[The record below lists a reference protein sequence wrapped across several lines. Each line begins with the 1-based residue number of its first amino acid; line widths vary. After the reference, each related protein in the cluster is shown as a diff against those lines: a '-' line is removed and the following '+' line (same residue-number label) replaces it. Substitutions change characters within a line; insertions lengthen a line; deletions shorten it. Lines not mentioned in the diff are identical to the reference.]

1 MPELAKRD
9 VLSDEPE
16 VESEPSEGTTSSAGN
31 HKRERRHPRAF
42 ARQLAIAFSAVAGV
56 TVLLAA
62 VLMSVAWNYQ
72 FDQYVRDNL
81 STAASGIASIV
92 ADQYPQSGFTYETL
106 SRIPFLGMTSNVGVQ
121 VLDAKG
127 TVVYDEASMARH
139 MSDAFQNTGGAA
151 APVVTPPKIVLQPSG
166 QVVTAPIIVSG
177 KQVGMVR
184 VWAQGT
190 QALLTSRDVQFRQG
204 ALIGLALAA
213 LVAIAFA
220 ITAGLLYATRLV
232 RPIERITATAQA
244 LQEGDHN
251 ARTGLRS
258 DDELGFLAQTFD
270 AMADSIE
277 ADREMERRLTADVA
291 HELRTPLQAIQATV
305 EAMQD
310 GVLPADEE
318 RLGIVRDETR
328 RLSRLADGI
337 LELTRLERG
346 TVAFDMRRI
355 DAAAP
360 VSAAIDSLEALV
372 ETCQLTLTSVVPEGV
387 FVRADR
393 DRLQQAVGNL
403 LSNAAR
409 YTPPG
414 GRVDVIVGRSQ
425 GSALI
430 EVADTGMGIS
440 EEDLARVF
448 ARFWRADDARAA
460 ATGGLGIGLAVTKE
474 IVERLGGTISAGPRT
489 DGVRGALFTIRL
501 PLA

>member
-1 MPELAKRD
+1 MPDLAKRD

-16 VESEPSEGTTSSAGN
+16 ATSAPSESTMSSAGN
-31 HKRERRHPRAF
+31 HKRRHPRAF

-72 FDQYVRDNL
+72 FDRYGRDNL

-92 ADQYPQSGFTYETL
+92 AEQYPQSGFTYETL

-127 TVVYDEASMARH
+127 SVVYDEASMARH
-139 MSDAFQNTGGAA
+139 MQAAFQSPGGAA

-166 QVVTAPIIVSG
+166 QVVTAPIMVAG

-190 QALLTSRDVQFRQG
+190 QALLTTRDVQFRQG
-204 ALIGLALAA
+204 ALMGLALAA
-213 LVAIAFA
+213 LVAVAFA
-220 ITAGLLYATRLV
+220 IVAGLWYSTRLV

-251 ARTGLRS
+251 ARTGLSS
-258 DDELGFLAQTFD
+258 DDELGFLSQTFD

-310 GVLPADEE
+310 GVLPADQE

-346 TVAFDMRRI
+346 TVAFDVKRV

-360 VSAAIDSLEALV
+360 VSAAIDSLEALI
-372 ETCQLTLTSVVPEGV
+372 ETCELTLTSVVPDGV
-387 FVRADR
+387 YVRADR

-414 GRVDVIVGRSQ
+414 GRVDVTVRRDA
-425 GSALI
+425 GSAVI

-448 ARFWRADDARAA
+448 SRFWRADDARAA

-489 DGVRGALFTIRL
+489 DGVRGALFAIRL